1 MTQPMKWRT
10 LPGALATLATLTTL
24 TTLTSLAVCTLV
36 LCASAPAGA
45 QEAREP
51 LRAYTVDPDASALW
65 VHTHKSGL
73 FGFLGHEHAFIPLE
87 WSASLCAADPLP
99 RSAHGSI
106 VIRTA
111 SLVIDSDSAR
121 ALAGL
126 GDGPGED
133 DQRDMQEKLLDPER
147 LDAEGHAEIEL
158 RVDSVAPEG
167 EGSVVGFGRLTIRGI
182 ERDITVPLDVEF
194 AETGE
199 LRLSGQLEVRQTDFG
214 IEPES
219 VARVVNVADEVD
231 LHVRLLATP
240 GDRACAEG

>member
-1 MTQPMKWRT
+1 MKWRT
-10 LPGALATLATLTTL
+10 RPADALATLATSTT
-24 TTLTSLAVCTLV
+24 SAACAVV
-36 LCASAPAGA
+36 LCTSAPAQA
-45 QEAREP
+45 QEP

-65 VHTHKSGL
+65 VHTHKAGL
-73 FGFLGHEHAFIPLE
+73 FGFLGHEHAIIPLE

-99 RSAHGSI
+99 RSAHGSV

-126 GDGPGED
+126 DDGPGED
-133 DQRDMQEKLLDPER
+133 DRRDMQEKLLDAER

-158 RVDSVAPEG
+158 RVDSVAPQDD
-167 EGSVVGFGRLTIRGI
+167 GSVVGSGRLTIRDI
-182 ERDITVPLDVEF
+182 EREITIPLDVEF

-199 LRLSGQLEVRQTDFG
+199 LWLSGQLEVRQTDFG

-219 VARVVNVADEVD
+219 VASVVNVADEVD
-231 LHVRLLATP
+231 LHVRLVATA
-240 GDRACAEG
+240 GDRACAGL